1 MKKFEEIIIFVAGAS
16 PQIITETIY
25 ALATLKKPI
34 YPDQIYIITTTAGRE
49 IIRKTLIQRKILDS
63 LFEEY
68 NIVPVSLKEDNF
80 LIPKNAAGEE
90 IDDIKTAEDNES
102 MAELITSFLREKAGD
117 HRLRLHCSI
126 AGGRKTMSFYLG
138 AALQLFGRSW
148 DRLYHVI
155 VSPPEFE
162 SHPDFFFKP
171 RKNRFL
177 TILNTKG
184 QSSSLP
190 TEKATIHLI
199 DLPFIRLGRK
209 IQLKSASF
217 KELVAESQTEIELS
231 LLQPEIKIRLST
243 RRLEVQDSFFQLPP
257 TLLFIYTAFLKQKTH
272 NCQYP
277 EKRFCLDCTSCYA
290 ETSELF
296 EPAKL
301 NSLKSD
307 YLKISGGQEFR
318 WTAFIS
324 RWKAG
329 IPAEVIR
336 QYISKINRQIE
347 SQLGD
352 ETLTSL
358 CKITSRRQ
366 YAGTRYGLKIDKNK
380 IYID

>member
-1 MKKFEEIIIFVAGAS
+1 MKNFEEIFIFVAGGS

-25 ALATLKKPI
+25 ALATLKKPV
-34 YPDQIYIITTTAGRE
+34 YPDQIYIITTTAGRD
-49 IIRKTLIQRKILDS
+49 IIRKALIQRNILAS
-63 LFEEY
+63 LFDEY

-80 LIPKNAAGEE
+80 LIPRNATGEE
-90 IDDIKTAEDNES
+90 IDDIKTTEDNES
-102 MAELITSFLREKAGD
+102 MAELITSFVREKASNN
-117 HRLRLHCSI
+117 RLRLHCSL

-138 AALQLFGRSW
+138 AALQLFGRPW
-148 DRLYHVI
+148 DKLYHVI

-162 SHPDFFFKP
+162 SHPDFFYKSK
-171 RKNRFL
+171 KNRFL
-177 TILNTKG
+177 TVINTKG
-184 QSSSLP
+184 QTLSLP
-190 TEKATIHLI
+190 TDKAKIHLI
-199 DLPFIRLGRK
+199 DLPFIRLGKK

-231 LLQPEIKIRLST
+231 LLQPEIKAKLST
-243 RRLEVQDSFFQLPP
+243 RRLEVWGSFFQLTP

-272 NCQYP
+272 NCQCP
-277 EKRFCLDCTSCYA
+277 EKKFCLDCTACYA

-296 EPAKL
+296 APAKL
-301 NSLKSD
+301 NSLKSEF
-307 YLKISGGQEFR
+307 LKIIGGQEFR

-329 IPAEVIR
+329 IPTEVIR

-352 ETLTSL
+352 ETLASL
-358 CKITSRRQ
+358 CKITSQRQ